1 MRTAAAIPPELA
13 GELAQVLAAYGLPDT
28 ARPVHGGLINQ
39 TFVIPAPA
47 GAAQAAAPAAAIVQ
61 RLHPIF
67 GAEVNIDID
76 AVTAHLAACGMETP
90 RLLRTRDNGRWVET
104 DGGVWRALSYVAGT
118 TLHRI
123 DDPATARAAG
133 ELVGR
138 FHRAVDSLA
147 HEYVFVRAGVHDT
160 EAHLD
165 RLRDRLRAPAQAAAP
180 APDRPAGR
188 PDDLHVGAARA
199 LGEDILAAAA
209 SLPVLPALPLRHTHG
224 DLKISNLLFS
234 PGDSRR
240 ARCLVDLDT
249 LGRQTIAY
257 ELGDALRS
265 WCNPHGEDT
274 PEVHVDEDI
283 LAAAMAGYRAGA
295 GDLLAAAERESIVP
309 GLETVCVE
317 LAARFCVDVFD
328 DAYFGWDP
336 DRFSSRREHDLVRAR
351 GQLALARSVR
361 ARRGQLARHV

>member
-1 MRTAAAIPPELA
+1 MRPAAPIPAAIPPGLASELA
-13 GELAQVLAAYGLPDT
+13 RVLAAYGLPDT
-28 ARPVHGGLINQ
+28 ARPVAGGLINA
-39 TFVIPAPA
+39 TFVVH
-47 GAAQAAAPAAAIVQ
+47 AAAGLADGAVAIVQ

-76 AVTAHLAACGMETP
+76 AVTAHLAAGGMETP
-90 RLLRTRDNGRWVET
+90 RLLRTRDGDRWVATE
-104 DGGVWRALSYVAGT
+104 GGVWRALSYVEGT

-123 DDPATARAAG
+123 EDPATARAAG

-147 HEYVFVRAGVHDT
+147 HEYVFVRGGVHDT
-160 EAHLD
+160 GAHLD
-165 RLRDRLRAPAQAAAP
+165 RLRDRLGAPAAETRTGP
-180 APDRPAGR
+180 ADA
-188 PDDLHVGAARA
+188 LEGAARA
-199 LGEDILAAAA
+199 LGEDILAAAEA
-209 SLPVLPALPLRHTHG
+209 LPALTALPRRHTHG
-224 DLKISNLLFS
+224 DLKISNILFF
-234 PGDSRR
+234 PGDARR

-265 WCNPHGEDT
+265 WCNPRGEDT
-274 PEVHVDEDI
+274 PAVHVDEDI

-295 GDLLAAAERESIVP
+295 GDLLAPEEREAIVP

-336 DRFSSRREHDLVRAR
+336 ARFGSRREHNLVRAR

-361 ARRGQLARHV
+361 ARRGALARHV